1 MKIIQGGQGILR
13 KSGHAWMK
21 FWFGAPAPHA
31 LLALLRV
38 GTSLILLYALFVRS
52 FDLTTAFTGEAG
64 GISGSLEELNPV
76 MWRLSIFQWVDSPI
90 WLWSMHILAIV
101 LAISLLAGILTP
113 LSAVL
118 CLAFQL
124 SYIHW
129 NPVMMLG
136 MDSLLI
142 LALFYLSLAPSGR
155 MLTIF
160 GSTRRDP
167 PDSTDSFGSDPRKSG
182 PGTGWIFWRW
192 TVIRVIQIH
201 LCLIYFQS
209 ALARLS
215 SDWLAG
221 SALWHP
227 RLVELGVPFSLEAL
241 QGAPY
246 LTSIITYGLVLFELF
261 FGVLIWIPAL
271 RYPVLATAVLIH
283 ITVGITWNALPFNF
297 MILVLNLVFVPAQHL
312 EALIRVLRPIL
323 AIPWSI
329 IDLRE

>member
-1 MKIIQGGQGILR
+1 MRIVQAGQEILR
-13 KSGHAWMK
+13 DLGHAWMK

-38 GTSLILLYALFVRS
+38 GTSLVLLYTVFVRS

-64 GISGSLEELNPV
+64 GISGSLGELNPV

-90 WLWSMHILAIV
+90 WLWSMHILAVV

-113 LSAVL
+113 LSAIL

-142 LALFYLSLAPSGR
+142 MALFYLSVAPSGR

-160 GSTRRDP
+160 GSTWEDP
-167 PDSTDSFGSDPRKSG
+167 PDAAGHFGTETRDSIPEQ
-182 PGTGWIFWRW
+182 GWVFWRW

-209 ALARLS
+209 ALGRLS

-227 RLVELGVPFSLEAL
+227 RLVELGVPYTLETL

-246 LTSIITYGLVLFELF
+246 LTSIITYGILLFELF

-271 RYPVLATAVLIH
+271 RYPVLATAVLVH

-297 MILVLNLVFVPAQHL
+297 MMLVLNLVFVPAHHL
-312 EALIRVLRPIL
+312 EGLIRMLRPIL

-329 IDLRE
+329 IDIRE